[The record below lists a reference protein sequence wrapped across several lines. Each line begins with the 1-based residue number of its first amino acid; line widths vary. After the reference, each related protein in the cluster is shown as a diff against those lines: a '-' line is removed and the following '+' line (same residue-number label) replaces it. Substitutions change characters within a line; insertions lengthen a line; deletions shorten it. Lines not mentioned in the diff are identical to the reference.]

1 MVLLDFGFSFWILY
15 DSWWVLVIFQEKEE
29 KENGVEKIDM
39 GLEFGL
45 IPFVSYLLFKFS
57 LSLSLSLSL

>member
-1 MVLLDFGFSFWILY
+1 MGVKKQVVTLMVLLDFGFSFWILY

-45 IPFVSYLLFKFS
+45 IPFCV
-57 LSLSLSLSL
+57 LSVV